1 MPCDE
6 LPVEIR
12 AVFCAKKG
20 RLGEDI
26 LNLRSNLAELDVFN
40 YWKDAS
46 MLTDDILRDLAR
58 EVGLD

>member
-12 AVFCAKKG
+12 AVFGAEKG
-20 RLGEDI
+20 RLSEDI
-26 LNLRSNLAELDVFN
+26 LNLRGNLAKLDVFD

-46 MLTDDILRDLAR
+46 MLTDDILRDL
-58 EVGLD
+58 VST

>member
-6 LPVEIR
+6 LAVEIR
-12 AVFCAKKG
+12 AVFGAKKR

-46 MLTDDILRDLAR
+46 MLTDDILRDL
-58 EVGLD
+58 VST